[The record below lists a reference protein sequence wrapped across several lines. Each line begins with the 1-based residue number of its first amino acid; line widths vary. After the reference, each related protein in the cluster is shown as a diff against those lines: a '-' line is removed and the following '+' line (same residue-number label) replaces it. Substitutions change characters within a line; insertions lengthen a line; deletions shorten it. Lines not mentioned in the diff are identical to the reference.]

1 MVIFP
6 KSFLRRGTS
15 ICVFHILHQFCTCTK
30 RARFVGGKNE
40 EERERET
47 ERRSC
52 LCLLGVVVVVRRK
65 RSIIFDR
72 KKKKCNKFLC
82 AIGILAVGKTYLS
95 DLSIDCVYYTF
106 ETEKTES
113 RERRGRTGI

>member
-1 MVIFP
+1 MSLTFYT
-6 KSFLRRGTS
+6 SFARAQNAHVLSVGR
-15 ICVFHILHQFCTCTK
+15 TK
-30 RARFVGGKNE
+30 K
-40 EERERET
+40 RERET

-106 ETEKTES
+106 ETEKTEC
-113 RERRGRTGI
+113 RERRGRRTGI